1 MEKETEIKP
10 KNKSIIIDG
19 GKYITQFSKKF
30 ENRKNW
36 EKPDEKKLA
45 AFIPGTIL
53 KLFVKND
60 QKVKKGSKL
69 LIIEAMK
76 MQNKLLAPFNGKI
89 KKIHVAEGQA
99 VPKNE
104 LLIEF
109 E

>member
-1 MEKETEIKP
+1 MDKEGEIKP

-19 GKYITQFSKKF
+19 GKYITQLTTKF

-36 EKPDEKKLA
+36 EKPDERKLE

-53 KLFVKND
+53 KVFVKNG
-60 QKVKKGSKL
+60 QKVKKGTKL
-69 LIIEAMK
+69 LILEAMK
-76 MQNKLLAPFNGKI
+76 MQNKLLAPFSGRI
-89 KKIHVAEGQA
+89 KNVYVVEGQL
-99 VPKNE
+99 VPKRE